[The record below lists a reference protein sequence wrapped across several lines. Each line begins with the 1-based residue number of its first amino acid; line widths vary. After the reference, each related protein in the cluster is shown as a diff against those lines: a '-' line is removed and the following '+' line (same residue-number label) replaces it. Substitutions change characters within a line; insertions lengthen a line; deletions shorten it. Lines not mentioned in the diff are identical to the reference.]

1 MCQISHTSRRQ
12 LGFGE
17 GENAKPSV
25 APLQKL
31 VLGSVG
37 MHFPLSRME
46 IKQTCAHAGKKKKKD
61 FFPPKIGKIPTVDGH
76 SGAVAEVAA
85 PQPLPP
91 PPPRPKDPKR
101 SQRLQK
107 HKPLFLVISD
117 ECWSLEW
124 RRNTSVDGPR

>member
-1 MCQISHTSRRQ
+1 MRQISHIQTTAGIWGGGKCKTKCGSPPEVSPWISRDA
-12 LGFGE
+12 LSFKPN
-17 GENAKPSV
+17 EN
-25 APLQKL
+25 
-31 VLGSVG
+31 
-37 MHFPLSRME
+37 
-46 IKQTCAHAGKKKKKD
+46 QTNMCTCWEKKD

-76 SGAVAEVAA
+76 SGAVAEVAG

-124 RRNTSVDGPR
+124 RWNTSADGPH